1 MVIATP
7 ADATLE
13 NLERRDLRLEVFGPA
28 GREAQL
34 FLEVNGCE
42 TDRKPF
48 SKVVLPDTLSDLWN
62 RLPVET
68 QEDLG
73 GSSACRLVV
82 NADEI
87 GTFVLPLERESR
99 PLRWLLRRTKHTT
112 TLRLIDEA
120 GLGAH
125 AQCQMASLDQ
135 PTVARI
141 VDYHDCIDGIEIQ
154 PPGALFV
161 VAGREHLDAVIVS
174 QPSREGLPGLAQLAP
189 APRLDG
195 FASSPERVP
204 NDVALQTL
212 WFRARVIGPL
222 GAARQGKVVRSMRD
236 ALARL
241 VCGPAWMQAE
251 RTFEDSAQDEEAIAV
266 LGDAISGRKDWQN
279 FPAKLRMSHREVLDM
294 APAQVVSWLLAIT
307 TGFRLCTDPHI
318 VERGLRYLTDPSGFV
333 ASSQNVATD
342 IRMLA
347 EHGELARGVRYLQIL
362 VEDKSW
368 DWN

>member
-135 PTVARI
+135 PTV
-141 VDYHDCIDGIEIQ
+141 
-154 PPGALFV
+154 PG
-161 VAGREHLDAVIVS
+161 
-174 QPSREGLPGLAQLAP
+174 
-189 APRLDG
+189 
-195 FASSPERVP
+195 
-204 NDVALQTL
+204 
-212 WFRARVIGPL
+212 
-222 GAARQGKVVRSMRD
+222 
-236 ALARL
+236 
-241 VCGPAWMQAE
+241 
-251 RTFEDSAQDEEAIAV
+251 
-266 LGDAISGRKDWQN
+266 
-279 FPAKLRMSHREVLDM
+279 
-294 APAQVVSWLLAIT
+294 
-307 TGFRLCTDPHI
+307 
-318 VERGLRYLTDPSGFV
+318 
-333 ASSQNVATD
+333 
-342 IRMLA
+342 
-347 EHGELARGVRYLQIL
+347 
-362 VEDKSW
+362 
-368 DWN
+368 